1 MKRTTVMIEEE
12 TLYNLKAIAQ
22 RENASM
28 SHIIREALVEYVVER
43 TDEES
48 PLMNLAGIFSSSD
61 DDLSERY
68 KSVLREAVHPQYGF
82 GIPPE
87 EQIISGD
94 VLEE

>member
-1 MKRTTVMIEEE
+1 MKRTTIMIEEE

-22 RENASM
+22 RENASI

-48 PLMNLAGIFSSSD
+48 PLMGLAGIFSSSE

-68 KSVLREAVHPQYGF
+68 KSVLLEAVHPQYGF
-82 GIPPE
+82 GVPPDE
-87 EQIISGD
+87 RINGD
-94 VLEE
+94 DV